1 MLHVCYGTLHTVGHI
16 TIFFKMTE
24 NFSNH
29 AHCVA
34 KSKVIL
40 EGCVSWPLGP
50 RGQLTQPSRTTL
62 AKSVGVCF
70 CVNHVGFFLGFFLT
84 TSRLQDISNIMTY
97 YFGLLSFIFFFR
109 IIQRLGF
116 FLEISVIL
124 YSLIPSFIIMNNRT
138 IIIIINQFFGSRRA
152 RSYGVAF

>member
-1 MLHVCYGTLHTVGHI
+1 MYVTVRC
-16 TIFFKMTE
+16 TQWDKLPFFKKMTE
-24 NFSNH
+24 NLSKY
-29 AHCVA
+29 AHCA
-34 KSKVIL
+34 
-40 EGCVSWPLGP
+40 
-50 RGQLTQPSRTTL
+50 
-62 AKSVGVCF
+62 AKSVCVCF
-70 CVNHVGFFLGFFLT
+70 CVNHVGFFWVFLT

-97 YFGLLSFIFFFR
+97 YFCLLSFIFF
-109 IIQRLGF
+109 QNNSETGF